1 METSD
6 VQGEIRWA
14 WCDQVG
20 MVTSGG
26 HGEIRWAW

>member
-1 METSD
+1 MVRSG
-6 VQGEIRWA
+6 VHGEIRCA

-20 MVTSGG
+20 MVRSGV